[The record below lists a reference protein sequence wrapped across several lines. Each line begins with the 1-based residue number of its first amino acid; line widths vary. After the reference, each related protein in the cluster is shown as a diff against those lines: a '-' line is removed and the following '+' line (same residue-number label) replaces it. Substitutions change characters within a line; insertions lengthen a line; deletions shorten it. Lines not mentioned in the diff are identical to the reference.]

1 MFTNSLSV
9 GALVNVYPVAFDP
22 TDSVRAGLTAL
33 PNAAAG
39 ADGGLLRTGSSA
51 NAGQLVLTN
60 GLAIQAAPG
69 DGEALIIS
77 NVGNSTTPPISIV
90 QTTAGDL
97 IEFNGTSYFDATALS
112 RLDTNLDAAI
122 TSRMATYT
130 QPTGFLA
137 ATFPTTVASTTNITA
152 GTITTVTNLTNLPT
166 IPSNWLTAAG
176 IAASALDGK
185 GNWNIG
191 KTGYALTATT
201 GLGNQTANITGNLS
215 GSVGSVT
222 GAVGSVTG
230 NVGGNVVGSVGS
242 ISGVTFPTNF
252 SALGINASGHISRVV
267 LADTVTT
274 LTNLPTAPAN
284 WLTASALATD
294 AVNEIVYGV
303 WNEVSTGYATPD
315 SFGLLAI
322 SDYNSSV
329 NSETVANKL
338 NTALVLDGA
347 VYQFT
352 INALENAP
360 SGSGAS
366 ASAIADAVWDELLS
380 GHTTTGSAGAELT
393 TAASGGGG
401 GGDNITVTPLQIT
414 AQEIPTYTINGATVW
429 NISAAQNS
437 TQGFLF
443 AVLDGTGT
451 AVNLSAKTLRFVLH
465 SAKAPYAP
473 YGELATSG
481 SGITVGGGSNNQVTV
496 TLTQALT
503 ARPFEGAYKLW
514 NITDNVLLGSG
525 SFSIKPAPN
534 DF

>member
-1 MFTNSLSV
+1 MLIQRKTGTTSEILLVFIQDSASTTGAGKTGLLHNSASLTAYYSRSDATGSTSISLVTMTLGTYTSGGFKEVDATNMPGWYQFCPPNGVFTSGRNAAIHLQGASGMAPCVIGIELLAVSNQIAPGTDGGPLVVGSNTV
-9 GALVNVYPVAFDP
+9 GAGGFAI
-22 TDSVRAGLTAL
+22 
-33 PNAAAG
+33 
-39 ADGGLLRTGSSA
+39 ADGSGF
-51 NAGQLVLTN
+51 
-60 GLAIQAAPG
+60 GLAIKNG
-69 DGEALIIS
+69 GEVELTNDFRIGSVVIKDS
-77 NVGNSTTPPISIV
+77 GTND
-90 QTTAGDL
+90 QT
-97 IEFNGTSYFDATALS
+97 FNGDQIA
-112 RLDTNLDAAI
+112 RIDAAI

-166 IPSNWLTAAG
+166 IPANWLTAAG
-176 IAASALDGK
+176 IAADAF
-185 GNWNIG
+185 
-191 KTGYALTATT
+191 TA
-201 GLGNQTANITGNLS
+201 AKF
-215 GSVGSVT
+215 
-222 GAVGSVTG
+222 A
-230 NVGGNVVGSVGS
+230 
-242 ISGVTFPTNF
+242 
-252 SALGINASGHISRVV
+252 
-267 LADTVTT
+267 ADVTT
-274 LTNLPTAPAN
+274 ELQAGLA
-284 WLTASALATD
+284 TASALSTAQADLTTLTGRLTSTRAGYLDNLSAGAVAT
-294 AVNEIVYGV
+294 AA
-303 WNEVSTGYATPD
+303 SLT
-315 SFGLLAI
+315 
-322 SDYNSSV
+322 
-329 NSETVANKL
+329 TVAGYFDTEVAAIKTVTDKID
-338 NTALVLDGA
+338 TALVLDGS

-393 TAASGGGG
+393 AAASGGG